1 MELSKQQTASQ
12 KNLSYIIAENLGQQ
26 ILKGIYLPN
35 SILPSESELSEKF
48 QASRTAIRE
57 AIKILASKGMLLA
70 RPRIGTRIMPSSN
83 WNFLDQDLLNW
94 WINSEE
100 QDVVIKHF
108 QFVRLA
114 IEPQACYLAAMHAT
128 DEQKELLQILAN
140 EMLLLAADFDR
151 QRWVKVDYHF
161 HLTIYEACANPFLI
175 SFANLFR
182 SVYQRYFD
190 TITINDV
197 IEVDIHQ
204 QLAKAI
210 IHSKST
216 HALDLCYKLLTIT
229 KK

>member
-12 KNLSYIIAENLGQQ
+12 KNLSYIIAENLGQL
-26 ILKGIYLPN
+26 ILKGSYLPS
-35 SILPSESELSEKF
+35 SILPSELELSEKF

-57 AIKILASKGMLLA
+57 AIKILAAKGMLLA
-70 RPRIGTRIMPSSN
+70 RPRIGTRVMPSSN

-100 QDVVIKHF
+100 QTVVIKHF
-108 QFVRLA
+108 QVVRLA
-114 IEPQACYLAAMHAT
+114 IEPQACYLAALHAT
-128 DEQKELLQILAN
+128 EEQKQSLQLLAN
-140 EMLLLAADFDR
+140 EMLTLANTFDR
-151 QRWVKVDYHF
+151 ELWIKVDYHF
-161 HLTIYEACANPFLI
+161 HLTIYQACSNPFLI

-190 TITINDV
+190 AITLDDV

-210 IHSKST
+210 INGKST
-216 HALDLCYKLLTIT
+216 NALDLCYKLLTIT
-229 KK
+229 QK

>member
-1 MELSKQQTASQ
+1 MELSKQQMASQ
-12 KNLSYIIAENLGQQ
+12 KNLSYIIAENLGQL
-26 ILKGIYLPN
+26 ILKGSYLPS
-35 SILPSESELSEKF
+35 SILPSELELSEKF

-57 AIKILASKGMLLA
+57 AIKILAAKGMLLA
-70 RPRIGTRIMPSSN
+70 RPRIGTRVTPSSN

-100 QDVVIKHF
+100 QTVVIKHF
-108 QFVRLA
+108 QIVRLA
-114 IEPQACYLAAMHAT
+114 IEPQACYLAALHAT
-128 DEQKELLQILAN
+128 EEQKKSLQLLAN
-140 EMLLLAADFDR
+140 EMLTLANTFDR
-151 QRWVKVDYHF
+151 ELWVKVDYHF
-161 HLTIYEACANPFLI
+161 HLTIYQACANPFLI

-190 TITINDV
+190 AITLNDV

-210 IHSKST
+210 ISGKST

-229 KK
+229 QK

>member
-12 KNLSYIIAENLGQQ
+12 KNLSYIIAGNLGQQ
-26 ILKGIYLPN
+26 ILKGVYLPS

-48 QASRTAIRE
+48 QVSRTAIRE

-70 RPRIGTRIMPSSN
+70 RPRIGTRVMPSSN

-100 QDVVIKHF
+100 QAVVINHF
-108 QFVRLA
+108 QFIRLA

-128 DEQKELLQILAN
+128 DEQKELLQILVN
-140 EMLLLAADFDR
+140 EMVLLATDFDR

-210 IHSKST
+210 IQSKST